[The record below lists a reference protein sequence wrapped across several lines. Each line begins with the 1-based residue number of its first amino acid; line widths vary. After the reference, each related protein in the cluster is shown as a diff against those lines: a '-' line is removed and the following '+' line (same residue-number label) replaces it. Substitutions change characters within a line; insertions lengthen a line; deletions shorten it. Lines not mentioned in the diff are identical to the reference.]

1 MPWLRLTLSQ
11 FKAPWLLTFL
21 HTSLSALG
29 TFVML
34 KLGYFELSTLGRREH
49 LILAAFSVLF
59 TSNIA
64 MSNLSLYVLRGHLRC
79 ALANQNRSLVSL
91 AFFQIIRNTVPLFT
105 VGIYR
110 VWFSRVYAKATY
122 ISLIPIV
129 VGAGM
134 CTVGD
139 YNFTAIGLLVSITG
153 VILAAVKVRT
163 PAMNACDR

>member
-1 MPWLRLTLSQ
+1 MDFPLTTKS
-11 FKAPWLLTFL
+11 
-21 HTSLSALG
+21 
-29 TFVML
+29 
-34 KLGYFELSTLGRREH
+34 
-49 LILAAFSVLF
+49 
-59 TSNIA
+59 
-64 MSNLSLYVLRGHLRC
+64 
-79 ALANQNRSLVSL
+79 SLVSL

-122 ISLIPIV
+122 ISLVPIV

-153 VILAAVKVRT
+153 VILAAVKVRIPPRWMHVIGKT
-163 PAMNACDR
+163 LT